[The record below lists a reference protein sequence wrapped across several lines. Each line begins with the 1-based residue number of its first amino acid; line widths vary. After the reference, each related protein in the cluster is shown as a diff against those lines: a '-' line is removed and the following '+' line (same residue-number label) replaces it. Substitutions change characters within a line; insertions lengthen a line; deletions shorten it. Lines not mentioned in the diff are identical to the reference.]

1 MFWFV
6 LALISALCLG
16 FYDVLRKY
24 SLKSNA
30 VLPVL
35 LVSTLTSSVILLP
48 LCILS
53 HTGAITP
60 DEWLYIPSL
69 NLHQHLLL
77 VAKAAIVLGS
87 WVFVYYGMK
96 HLPLSIVAPIRATA
110 PLWTLMGALV
120 IFSERPNGIQWV
132 GLLVAFLFFFLFSV
146 AGKREGINFKANKWV
161 WSVVVGTLIGAGSAL
176 FDKHIISM
184 EHINRMSVLF
194 YYSVYQF
201 IMTIPLALVI
211 WNPSRLKYKRL
222 RSETPAEAATD
233 DELAQRVG
241 HEPFRWKWSIP
252 MIGLIII
259 IADFFYYGALD
270 SPDSMISLISPIRR
284 CNAIVS
290 FTLAALVF
298 HEHNMLRK
306 GLCLLGILAGIGI
319 IIYGSI

>member
-48 LCILS
+48 LCLASKAGIVDADS
-53 HTGAITP
+53 WA
-60 DEWLYIPSL
+60 YIPGLSL
-69 NLHQHLLL
+69 HHHLLL

-110 PLWTLMGALV
+110 PVWTLMGALV
-120 IFSERPNGIQWV
+120 IFSERPNGIQWI
-132 GLLVAFLFFFLFSV
+132 GLVVAFLFFFLFSM
-146 AGKREGINFKANKWV
+146 AGKREGINFKGNKWV
-161 WSVVVGTLIGAGSAL
+161 WSVVVGTLIGACSAL
-176 FDKHIISM
+176 FDKHIISV

-194 YYSVYQF
+194 YYSLYQF
-201 IMTIPLALVI
+201 LMTIPLALVI
-211 WNPSRLKYKRL
+211 WNPSRLKFKKL
-222 RSETPAEAATD
+222 RAETPANEASD
-233 DELAQRVG
+233 DELASRVG
-241 HEPFRWKWSIP
+241 YEPFRWKWSIP
-252 MIGLIII
+252 MIGIII
-259 IADFFYYGALD
+259 IAADFFYYGALD

-284 CNAIVS
+284 SNSIVS

-306 GLCLLGILAGIGI
+306 GLCLLGILTGIGI
-319 IIYGSI
+319 IIFGSV